1 MRLCDECALWSG
13 PGDALL
19 CLFCA
24 FVLDRL
30 LFSKYLHRIPPYL
43 GEPQERHHETWWG
56 AQMKERY
63 CSGKER
69 NTQAASG
76 TLCYDQGFS
85 RNLAQCSDVSECIGM
100 YRKVLALL
108 FILPRMYWN
117 VSESIG
123 LTFHTPQ
130 NVLECIGMYWL
141 YFSYSP
147 GWPDTFR
154 YIPIHSFSIK
164 KNNQYF
170 MSKYIVLVKFQR

>member
-1 MRLCDECALWSG
+1 
-13 PGDALL
+13 
-19 CLFCA
+19 
-24 FVLDRL
+24 
-30 LFSKYLHRIPPYL
+30 
-43 GEPQERHHETWWG
+43 
-56 AQMKERY
+56 MKERY

-76 TLCYDQGFS
+76 TLCSDQGIS

-108 FILPRMYWN
+108 FILPKMYWN

-147 GWPDTFR
+147 ECIGMYWLYFSYSPECIGMYRNVLALLFILPGMYWSVSECIGFTFHTPQDD
-154 YIPIHSFSIK
+154 PIHSDTFQYIHFQSI
-164 KNNQYF
+164 
-170 MSKYIVLVKFQR
+170 

>member
-1 MRLCDECALWSG
+1 
-13 PGDALL
+13 
-19 CLFCA
+19 
-24 FVLDRL
+24 
-30 LFSKYLHRIPPYL
+30 
-43 GEPQERHHETWWG
+43 
-56 AQMKERY
+56 MKERY

-76 TLCYDQGFS
+76 TLCSDQGIS

-147 GWPDTFR
+147 ECIGMYRNVLALLFILPRMTR
-154 YIPIHSFSIK
+154 YIPIHSCSIK
-164 KNNQYF
+164 KNDQYF
-170 MSKYIVLVKFQR
+170 MSKYMVLVKFQR

>member
-1 MRLCDECALWSG
+1 MFFLLFNNTIQIDISGRMRLCDECALWSG

-43 GEPQERHHETWWG
+43 GEPQGRHHETWWG

-63 CSGKER
+63 CSGKKH
-69 NTQAASG
+69 ASG
-76 TLCYDQGFS
+76 LRDALLWPRVFKKPS
-85 RNLAQCSDVSECIGM
+85 AVFRCIG
-100 YRKVLALL
+100 
-108 FILPRMYWN
+108 MYWN
-117 VSESIG
+117 VSECIG

>member
-1 MRLCDECALWSG
+1 
-13 PGDALL
+13 
-19 CLFCA
+19 
-24 FVLDRL
+24 
-30 LFSKYLHRIPPYL
+30 
-43 GEPQERHHETWWG
+43 
-56 AQMKERY
+56 MKERY

-76 TLCYDQGFS
+76 TLCSDQGFS
-85 RNLAQCSDVSECIGM
+85 RNLAQCSDVLECIGM

-147 GWPDTFR
+147 ECIGMYRNVLALLFILPRMYWNVSDCIGFTFHTPQNVLECIGM
-154 YIPIHSFSIK
+154 YWLYFS
-164 KNNQYF
+164 Y
-170 MSKYIVLVKFQR
+170 SPG